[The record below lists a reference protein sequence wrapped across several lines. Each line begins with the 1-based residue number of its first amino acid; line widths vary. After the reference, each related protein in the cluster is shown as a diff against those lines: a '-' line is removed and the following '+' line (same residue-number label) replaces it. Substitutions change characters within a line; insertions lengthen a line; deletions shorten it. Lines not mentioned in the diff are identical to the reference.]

1 MKEVR
6 FLGLGKGLFFM
17 KRKFRNP
24 VEMVTRIAT
33 LAILSALGF
42 VLMAFLQ
49 FPYPFAPWLKIEIS
63 EIVTVLAYAL
73 YGLPGGITVAIIKTL
88 LNLAVHGPVGLGI
101 GDLTAFI
108 TSCMYIL
115 GLFVTSRLKLFKKGV
130 GFRFIAYGII
140 SIFVSTIM
148 TALNAIVITPS
159 YLTVFGSDPHFSTC
173 FEDGVIQ
180 NTAAYLTGNKDIT
193 VNGWGY
199 VGIISAIY
207 LPFNF
212 IKATLCLLG
221 YEALFNQIIFLLM
234 KRSPFFQKWFVG
246 DIFTKKEEEVNP
258 DLTVEEE
265 KPQK

>member
-17 KRKFRNP
+17 KRKFRDP
-24 VEMVTRIAT
+24 VEMVTRMAT
-33 LAILSALGF
+33 LAILAGLGF

-73 YGLPGGITVAIIKTL
+73 YGLPGGIVVAIIKTL
-88 LNLAVHGPVGLGI
+88 LNLLVHGPVGLGI

-115 GLFVTSRLKLFKKGV
+115 GLFVTSRLRLFKKGV
-130 GFRFIAYGII
+130 GFRFIAYGAI
-140 SIFVSTIM
+140 SIFVSVVM

-159 YLTVFGSDPHFSTC
+159 YLTVFGNNPHFSTC
-173 FEDGVIQ
+173 FDDGVIQ
-180 NTAAYLTGNKDIT
+180 STAAYLTGNQDIT

-199 VGIISAIY
+199 VGIITAIY
-207 LPFNF
+207 LPFNL

-246 DIFTKKEEEVNP
+246 DIFLKKEEVNP
-258 DLTVEEE
+258 DLVVEEE
-265 KPQK
+265 KEEK